1 MSGITQAQLDA
12 LPPMTMKEARKY
24 CLKLEEDRM
33 RKRRE
38 SKNGML
44 NFSFGS
50 LDAFAAQFDDPG
62 KLAAYSDKG
71 AGAHNFFYQLA
82 FKERRQMVDEA
93 LSSLD
98 EDDRNFAKAVLA
110 NAGWREMGL
119 PKATFYRK
127 LKKVCL
133 AVRHPP
139 SNPSL

>member
-12 LPPMTMKEARKY
+12 LPPMTLKEARKY
-24 CLKLEEDRM
+24 CLKLEEDRI
-33 RKRRE
+33 RKRRA
-38 SKNGML
+38 SKIGAL

-50 LDAFAAQFDDPG
+50 MDAFAAQFDDPG

-71 AGAHNFFYQLA
+71 ASAHNFFYQLA
-82 FKERRQMVDEA
+82 VKERRQMVDEA

>member
-12 LPPMTMKEARKY
+12 IPPMTMKEARKY
-24 CLKLEEDRM
+24 CLKLEEDRI
-33 RKRRE
+33 RKRRA

-82 FKERRQMVDEA
+82 FKERRKMVDEA

-119 PKATFYRK
+119 SKATFYRK
-127 LKKVCL
+127 LKKICL

-139 SNPSL
+139 SNTSL